1 MLCQDSFRSYIHV
14 ELIFIVLRAIN
25 RSKCHN
31 FMSMQICKCN
41 GPLRPR
47 AYGGRG
53 AGASVFLRMQERSAD
68 ISQRSFDIENR
79 HFIFRKIID
88 DFIEPCILFSAL
100 LHLGHPSTESVMHD
114 DDEARPNSQNF
125 QGVMNQGLQNPRE
138 IVGRMV
144 RFLTGHA
151 FLQNAIVF
159 HGIAPP
165 PGDISCRLCEDIFS
179 DETPHHIITECDRLC
194 MWRGETLGAYI
205 LDEFPEWDVLSL
217 RKFLNHKL
225 IILLETE

>member
-1 MLCQDSFRSYIHV
+1 MLGKVTLLADMLCQDSFRSYIHV

-151 FLQNAIVF
+151 FLQNAMGLRPLLGTYPVVYVK
-159 HGIAPP
+159 
-165 PGDISCRLCEDIFS
+165 IFS
-179 DETPHHIITECDRLC
+179 VMKHPIISSPSVIDYAFGVGKPLVHTYWMNFQNGMYL
-194 MWRGETLGAYI
+194 A
-205 LDEFPEWDVLSL
+205 
-217 RKFLNHKL
+217 
-225 IILLETE
+225 